1 MILTLTLNP
10 SIDRTASIPEPLN
23 RGGVYR
29 LSDAI
34 DVAGGK
40 GVNVSGA
47 VAHAG
52 VRTLALFPVS
62 GTGRFRRLVEDYG
75 LDHEPIHIDEE
86 ARVNLTIVEDDGTT
100 TKLNTPGAELSEDII
115 RACLDRLA
123 HYAPEATWVVLAGS
137 LPRGVPDDIYLR
149 AATTVREINPD
160 CKVAVDTSGGP
171 LEAIGAALAQTPD
184 GINPFPD
191 LMKPNGLELGQ
202 LAGIDGQALEDLAE
216 DGDYDGIIDAARKVN
231 EAGVPELLITLGAAG
246 AILSRDDGLVLHASS
261 PKIEPLSTVGAG
273 DSALAGY
280 ILAEQDGEGPEQRTA
295 RAVAYGSAATA
306 LPGTTAPKPEQA
318 HPEQSVVTILRQPE
332 QR

>member
-29 LSDAI
+29 LSDAV

-47 VAHAG
+47 VSHAG
-52 VRTLALFPVS
+52 VSTLALFPVS
-62 GTGRFRRLVEDYG
+62 ESGRFRRLVQNYG
-75 LDHEPIHIDEE
+75 LDHEPIHINEE

-100 TKLNTPGAELSEDII
+100 TKLNTPGAELSKDTIST
-115 RACLDRLA
+115 CLDRLA
-123 HYAPEATWVVLAGS
+123 HYAPQATWVVLAGS
-137 LPRGVPDDIYLR
+137 LPRGVPGDIYLR
-149 AATTVREINPD
+149 AAATVREANPN
-160 CKVAVDTSGGP
+160 CRVAVDTSGAP
-171 LEAIGAALAQTPD
+171 LEAIGAALAA
-184 GINPFPD
+184 GAESINPFPD
-191 LMKPNGLELGQ
+191 LMKPNGLELGE
-202 LAGIDGQALEDLAE
+202 LAGVDGQALEDLASE
-216 DGDYDGIIDAARKVN
+216 GNYDGIIDAAQKVN
-231 EAGVPELLITLGAAG
+231 TAGVPELLITLGAAG
-246 AILSRDDGLVLHASS
+246 AILSRDDGLALHASS

-306 LPGTTAPKPEQA
+306 LPGTAAPRPEQA
-318 HPEQSVVTILRQPE
+318 HPEQSVITILRQSE